1 LLIGNYIFVIVMLA
15 IFKKEIHQFFSSITG
30 YVAIILFLLA
40 NGLFLF
46 VFPDTSLLDM
56 GYANLD
62 GLFELAPMIFLLLIP
77 AITMRSLSD
86 EFKSGTMELLST
98 KPITWWQIVWG
109 KFSACVLIV
118 LIALIPTVVYYI
130 AMTSLA
136 ANGSSLDSG
145 SIIGSYIG
153 LFLLGSTFTAIG
165 IWASSI
171 TTNAVVAFLVAIFTC
186 YIFYNGFDAL
196 SKVPV
201 FSGGADYYLQMAG
214 IRYHYNSI
222 SRGVVDSRDIIY
234 FFSVTGLMLYLTK
247 ISLQRKIWQG

>member
-1 LLIGNYIFVIVMLA
+1 MSA

-30 YVAIILFLLA
+30 YVAIILFLVA

-46 VFPDTSLLDM
+46 VYPDTSLLDA

-62 GLFELAPMIFLLLIP
+62 GLFEMAPLIFLLLIP
-77 AITMRSLSD
+77 AITMRSLAD
-86 EFKSGTMELLST
+86 EFKTGTMELLST
-98 KPITWWQIVWG
+98 KPVTWWQIVWG
-109 KFSACVLIV
+109 KFWACTTIV
-118 LIALIPTVVYYI
+118 IIALLPTLVYYL
-130 AMTSLA
+130 AMSQLA
-136 ANGSSLDSG
+136 ATNNGLDNG
-145 SIIGSYIG
+145 SIIGSYVG

-165 IWASSI
+165 LWASSLSG
-171 TTNAVVAFLVAIFTC
+171 NAVVAFLVAIFTC

-222 SRGVVDSRDIIY
+222 SRGVIDSRDVIY
-234 FFSVTGLMLYLTK
+234 FLSVTGLMLYLTK
-247 ISLQRKIWQG
+247 MSLERKIWQG

>member
-1 LLIGNYIFVIVMLA
+1 MSA

-46 VFPDTSLLDM
+46 VFPDTSLLDA

-77 AITMRSLSD
+77 AITMRSLAD

-98 KPITWWQIVWG
+98 KPVTWWQIVWG
-109 KFSACVLIV
+109 KFWACTLVV
-118 LIALIPTVVYYI
+118 VIALLPTIVYYL
-130 AMTSLA
+130 AMAQLA
-136 ANGSSLDSG
+136 ATNNGLDNG
-145 SIIGSYIG
+145 SIIGSYLG

-165 IWASSI
+165 IWASSL
-171 TTNAVVAFLVAIFTC
+171 TNNAVVAFLVAIFTC

-222 SRGVVDSRDIIY
+222 SRGVIDSRDVIY

-247 ISLQRKIWQG
+247 ISLERKIWQG

>member
-1 LLIGNYIFVIVMLA
+1 MLA

-40 NGLFLF
+40 NALFLF
-46 VFPDTSLLDM
+46 VFQDTNLFDL

-62 GLFELAPMIFLLLIP
+62 GLFELAPMVFLLLIP
-77 AITMRSLSD
+77 AITMRSLAD

-109 KFSACVLIV
+109 KFTACMLIV
-118 LIALIPTVVYYI
+118 LISLIPTIVYYI
-130 AMTSLA
+130 AMASLA
-136 ANGSSLDSG
+136 TSNSTLDNGG
-145 SIIGSYIG
+145 IIGSYLG
-153 LFLLGSTFTAIG
+153 LLLLGGTFTAIG
-165 IWASSI
+165 IWASSL
-171 TTNAVVAFLVAIFTC
+171 TTNAVVALLVSIFTC
-186 YIFYNGFDAL
+186 YIFYTGFDAL
-196 SKVPV
+196 SKVKV
-201 FSGGADYYLQMAG
+201 FAGGADYYLQMAG

>member
-1 LLIGNYIFVIVMLA
+1 MLA

-30 YVAIILFLLA
+30 YLAVILFLLA

-46 VFPDTSLLDM
+46 VFPETSLLDA

-77 AITMRSLSD
+77 AITMRSLAD
-86 EFKSGTMELLST
+86 EFKTGTMELLST

-109 KFSACVLIV
+109 KFWAAVLIV
-118 LIALIPTVVYYI
+118 LIALLPTLVYYV
-130 AMTSLA
+130 AMAQLSVSNT
-136 ANGSSLDSG
+136 GLDNG

-171 TTNAVVAFLVAIFTC
+171 TSNAVIAFLVAIFTC

-222 SRGVVDSRDIIY
+222 SRGVIDSRDIIY
-234 FFSVTGLMLYLTK
+234 FLSVTGLMLYLTK
-247 ISLQRKIWQG
+247 ISLERKIWQG